1 MRNPNLLKV
10 AAALASDIGM
20 AGAPLTVSTYSMLNG
35 ATGSFNYRDFAY
47 IPCAGIC
54 DTTGAALSG
63 GTGKLTDGVSPA
75 LDWFQ
80 QGQNTQWVGW
90 DSGQGLLN
98 PAVTFN
104 FSQSVTVNTV
114 TIWASNSRTGGVAL
128 PSSIAIGGSNFVIAP
143 DLGNTSPRALVFS
156 ALNFTGSSLTVQ
168 LNQSASPWVII
179 GEVSFD
185 GSSGGA
191 IPEPASLVLV
201 GCAIPLLAFAYRSRR
216 RGPCRTR
223 RP

>member
-1 MRNPNLLKV
+1 MRHPNLLKIA
-10 AAALASDIGM
+10 AAALASAIGLI
-20 AGAPLTVSTYSMLNG
+20 GAPLTVSSYSMLNG
-35 ATGSFNYRDFAY
+35 ATGSFNYRDFTY

-63 GTGKLTDGVSPA
+63 GKGKLTDGVSPA

-90 DSGQGLLN
+90 DSSQGLLN

-114 TIWASNSRTGGVAL
+114 TIWASNSRSGGVAL
-128 PSSIAIGGSNFVIAP
+128 PSNIIIGGTNFVIAP
-143 DLGNTSPRALVFS
+143 DTSNTSPRALVFS

-185 GSSGGA
+185 GSGSSV
-191 IPEPASLVLV
+191 IPEPSSLVLV

-216 RGPCRTR
+216 RGPCRT
-223 RP
+223 